1 MQFGKHKGE
10 DYAEIPEDYFHFLI
24 AANEKDIAGYRAEL
38 DRRKQ
43 RVDNSYMARLVK
55 AGYDK
60 LIADPTNTSVDRQK
74 LQHARDELLRAITD
88 AGTAPKAGLTN
99 ASHNL

>member
-38 DRRKQ
+38 DRRKA
-43 RVDNSYMARLVK
+43 RVDNSYMAKIVNTGSANLLVNV
-55 AGYDK
+55 
-60 LIADPTNTSVDRQK
+60 IDPAERK
-74 LQHARDELLRAITD
+74 RIIHARDELLRAITD